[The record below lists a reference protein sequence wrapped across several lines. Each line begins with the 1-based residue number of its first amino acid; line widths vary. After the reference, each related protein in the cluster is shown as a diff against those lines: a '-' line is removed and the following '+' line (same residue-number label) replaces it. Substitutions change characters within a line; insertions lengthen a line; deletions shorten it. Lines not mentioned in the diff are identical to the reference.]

1 MVTNSEPGRSMQ
13 ITAQL
18 DSITPLPGRTTG
30 QRAMI
35 VTCAE

>member
-13 ITAQL
+13 MKAQL
-18 DSITPLPGRTTG
+18 DSMTPLPGRTTG

-35 VTCAE
+35 VTGAK